1 MELSQVSRILGGQ
14 KVLGTRLQ
22 SRMDLVE
29 LANRGLTKD
38 AVSNLTR
45 HLSLSLKDMAA
56 LLPIT
61 ERSLQRYTSKHHL
74 NPTVS
79 EQVLQIAEA
88 VARGKEVFG
97 GKDRFLA
104 WANQPSTALSNKRP
118 LDLLGS
124 RFGTDLVLDELGRI
138 EHGIVS

>member
-1 MELSQVSRILGGQ
+1 MELSQVARILGGQ
-14 KVLGTRLQ
+14 KVLGKRLQ

-29 LANRGLTKD
+29 LGNRGLTMD
-38 AVSNLTR
+38 AISHLAR

-56 LLPIT
+56 LLPVT

-79 EQVLQIAEA
+79 EQVLQIAEV
-88 VARGKEVFG
+88 VARGTEVFG
-97 GKDRFLA
+97 GKERFLA
-104 WANQPSTALSNKRP
+104 WANQPSTALSDKTP
-118 LDLLGS
+118 FELLGS

-138 EHGIVS
+138 EHGVFS

>member
-38 AVSNLTR
+38 AVSNLAR
-45 HLSLSLKDMAA
+45 HLSLSLKDIAA
-56 LLPIT
+56 LLPVT
-61 ERSLQRYTSKHHL
+61 ERSLQRYTPKHHL

-79 EQVLQIAEA
+79 EQVLQIAEV
-88 VARGKEVFG
+88 VARGTEVFG
-97 GKDRFLA
+97 RKDRFLT
-104 WANQPSTALSNKRP
+104 WANQPSTALSERTP
-118 LDLLGS
+118 LELLGS
-124 RFGTDLVLDELGRI
+124 RFGSGLVLDELGRI

>member
-29 LANRGLTKD
+29 LANQGLTKV
-38 AVSNLTR
+38 AVSNLAR

-61 ERSLQRYTSKHHL
+61 ERSLQRYTARHHL
-74 NPTVS
+74 NQTVS
-79 EQVLQIAEA
+79 EQVLQIAGV
-88 VARGKEVFG
+88 VARGTEVFG

-118 LDLLGS
+118 LELLGS
-124 RFGTDLVLDELGRI
+124 RFGTGLVLDELGRM
-138 EHGIVS
+138 EHGIFS